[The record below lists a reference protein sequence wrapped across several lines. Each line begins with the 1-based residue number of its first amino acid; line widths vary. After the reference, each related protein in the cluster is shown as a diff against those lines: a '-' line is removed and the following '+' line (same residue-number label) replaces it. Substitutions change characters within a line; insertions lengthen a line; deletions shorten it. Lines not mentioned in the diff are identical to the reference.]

1 MNKHDAVQLTISI
14 PADIYGYLCE
24 EAEDY
29 GIPVE
34 TLIANKA
41 SA

>member
-1 MNKHDAVQLTISI
+1 MNNRDSVQVTISI
-14 PADIYGYLCE
+14 PADTYGHLCE